1 MASARI
7 ERSNA
12 VYGVFIDEG
21 LFDEVYWGGSHYL
34 SIHGGYVDKF
44 SRLGES
50 KSSIGSI
57 VLSTVTNNIDQSVC
71 LECGAIHSVCY
82 TGGRA
87 IPVR

>member
-7 ERSNA
+7 ERSSA
-12 VYGVFIDEG
+12 VYGVFIDEV
-21 LFDEVYWGGSHYL
+21 LFDEGWGGSSNL

-57 VLSTVTNNIDQSVC
+57 ILSTVTNNIDQSVC
-71 LECGAIHSVCY
+71 LECGAIHPVCY